1 MKSITLTRKQIEQ
14 IAVVLALKDSITSV
28 TIEESSKSGIGYN
41 HEAVYHDE
49 RIERDFRADI
59 TDVSVW

>member
-1 MKSITLTRKQIEQ
+1 MNSITLTRKQIEQ
-14 IAVVLALKDSITSV
+14 IAVVLALKDSINSV
-28 TIEESSKSGIGYN
+28 TIEEGSKSGIGYS

-59 TDVSVW
+59 TDVSNW

>member
-28 TIEESSKSGIGYN
+28 TIEEGSKSGIGYN

-49 RIERDFRADI
+49 RIERDFRVDI

>member
-14 IAVVLALKDSITSV
+14 IVVVLALYNNIRSV
-28 TIEESSKSGIGYN
+28 TIHEGSKSGIGLS

-49 RIERDFRADI
+49 RMERDFRADI
-59 TDVSVW
+59 TDVSNW

>member
-28 TIEESSKSGIGYN
+28 TIEEGSKSGIGYN

-49 RIERDFRADI
+49 RLERDFRADI

>member
-14 IAVVLALKDSITSV
+14 LAVVFALKDSIRSV
-28 TIEESSKSGIGYN
+28 SIYEGSKSGIGYS

-49 RIERDFRADI
+49 RMEIDFRADI
-59 TDVSVW
+59 TDVSNW

>member
-28 TIEESSKSGIGYN
+28 TIEEGSKSGIGYN

-49 RIERDFRADI
+49 QIERDFRVDI